1 MFNCSNVAVSTQVL
15 DFPGSTSIDDYMANV
30 IRECGGM
37 ASFLILVMP
46 YVGDVSRIHKD
57 EFANTEGF
65 QLPTLVCINKC
76 AMYLRES
83 EDFDS
88 VESVSRARKRYA
100 EALKVNVEDVLFT
113 DFLECSEL
121 MRAKGVAGIS
131 EVKDW
136 IETKLIELDLYKEG
150 DEELNH
156 ALNKPHD
163 CALQQDTCDIE
174 VSSTVPDSVQVTVY
188 M

>member
-1 MFNCSNVAVSTQVL
+1 MV
-15 DFPGSTSIDDYMANV
+15 
-30 IRECGGM
+30 
-37 ASFLILVMP
+37 SFLILVMP
-46 YVGDVSRIHKD
+46 YAGDVSRSHLND
-57 EFANTEGF
+57 FANTDVF

-76 AMYLRES
+76 AMYLTQS
-83 EDFDS
+83 EDFNS
-88 VESVSRARKRYA
+88 IESVSRARERYA

-113 DFLECSEL
+113 DFLECNEL

-136 IETKLIELDLYKEG
+136 IETKLIELGLYKEG
-150 DEELNH
+150 EEELNH

-163 CALQQDTCDIE
+163 CSFQQDSCDSGI
-174 VSSTVPDSVQVTVY
+174 STTVLDNVQASVD